1 MLLSSISWT
10 PKDGLAGDRN
20 YSRNGRCRSHS
31 DRFPNTNVFD
41 TSPSGQFLP
50 QTVSSW
56 IWTTATR
63 QPYRVRTIMASS
75 VIVWLFGMLKT
86 PLMRVHHFCT
96 PCNEFLALEH
106 VLLHCMCLAKIRERC
121 QCSLRTLFKNTCL
134 ETFLHSWRRDTRSST
149 SCKKTKSYI
158 FWLCCVRFLACDFM
172 TRLFTRTWLVLR
184 CVDNVCFE
192 VTLCWKS
199 NTPFLFVLLKSIR
212 TSTFR
217 GNSVLQV
224 FCVGHL
230 KISFSDFQQ
239 YLHC

>member
-1 MLLSSISWT
+1 MNCLLQCYWVPSAER
-10 PKDGLAGDRN
+10 PKTDWRGTGIIPEMVVAV
-20 YSRNGRCRSHS
+20 
-31 DRFPNTNVFD
+31 PIVTV
-41 TSPSGQFLP
+41 SPI
-50 QTVSSW
+50 QTYLTQVQVASFCCKRLVSSW

-86 PLMRVHHFCT
+86 HLMRVHHVCT

-106 VLLHCMCLAKIRERC
+106 VLLHCMGLAEIRERC
-121 QCSLRTLFKNTCL
+121 HTCL

-172 TRLFTRTWLVLR
+172 TWLFTLTWLVLR

-192 VTLCWKS
+192 VTLCWKYMWIM
-199 NTPFLFVLLKSIR
+199 FVLRWLCAENTTI
-212 TSTFR
+212 
-217 GNSVLQV
+217 
-224 FCVGHL
+224 
-230 KISFSDFQQ
+230 
-239 YLHC
+239 